1 MPALNRLLFRCAI
14 FLASFLLFVSE
25 PIAAKQLLPTFGGSA
40 AVWMTCLVFFQI
52 ALLAGYLYAHAIT
65 RGPAASWQA
74 ALHTLLLVSA
84 SAVAILWATGI
95 AHPARTSANPIA
107 SIFATLTISI
117 GLPFLVLASTS
128 PLLQVWH
135 FRLEQ
140 SSIPFRLFALSNL
153 ASLLALLSYPTLI
166 EPYLSL
172 SLQRSLWAAGV
183 IAFAL
188 ITAILATRSTSLPT
202 PDLSSFGEAG
212 GPASAFALT
221 SPIRHKLLWFLLPM
235 ATAMQLSAVTAH
247 LTSNIAAI
255 PLLWILPLAV
265 YLLTFILAFQFPAI
279 RRFRGIT
286 LRFLAV
292 MLASLGLLLSHTDV
306 DLPIGLAI
314 GFFLVEV
321 FVACIF
327 LHSEAY
333 ALRPESPSETTL
345 FYLIIAAGGATGS
358 FLIGIAAPL
367 TFSGNYDLALTFLLT
382 AALALAVV
390 WQSGW
395 PVRLLWAIG
404 TGLLAFLVVALH
416 TAYHR
421 QTLLTERNFY
431 GSLHVTQS
439 VTDHG
444 DPFRSLMNGSIQ
456 HGTQI
461 FSPDLRHVP
470 TAYYAADSGAGLA
483 LRNCCI
489 GRPKRV
495 GIIGL
500 GAGTLAAFGL
510 PGDTFRFYEINP
522 AVQPIAQNL
531 FTWLRDSAAS
541 ITFVEGDGRA
551 SLVAEPPQNFDVL
564 IVDAF
569 SGDAI
574 PLHLLTVEAMA
585 IYRKH
590 LAPGG
595 ILAFHVSNQYVNL
608 EPEIAALAASAH
620 LKSRFVASPEDKQ
633 SGEFKATWIL
643 VTDNQAFLDQ
653 PAIADHAALIQLHA
667 NVPAWTDNYSSL
679 LPLVHWLPGR

>member
-1 MPALNRLLFRCAI
+1 MQALNRHLFRCAI

-25 PIAAKQLLPTFGGSA
+25 PIAAKQLLPLFGGSA

-52 ALLAGYLYAHAIT
+52 ALLAGYLYAHAVT
-65 RGPAASWQA
+65 RGPGAKWQS
-74 ALHTLLLVSA
+74 ALHNLLLA
-84 SAVAILWATGI
+84 FAATAAVLWATGSV
-95 AHPARTSANPIA
+95 HPANPGTHPVA
-107 SIFATLTISI
+107 SIFGALTLSI

-140 SSIPFRLFALSNL
+140 TAIPFRLFALSNL

-166 EPYLSL
+166 EPNLSL

-183 IAFAL
+183 VVFAIA
-188 ITAILATRSTSLPT
+188 TSILANQSTSAPKQN
-202 PDLSSFGEAG
+202 LSSFGEAG
-212 GPASAFALT
+212 GPASALASST
-221 SPIRHKLLWFLLPM
+221 NSHKLLWFLLPM
-235 ATAMQLSAVTAH
+235 AAAMQLSAVTQH

-265 YLLTFILAFQFPAI
+265 YLLTFILAFQFPGI
-279 RRFRGIT
+279 RRYRGIS

-292 MLASLGLLLSHTDV
+292 LLASLGLLLSHTDV

-314 GFFLVEV
+314 GFFLVET
-321 FVACIF
+321 FVACLF

-333 ALRPESPSETTL
+333 ALRPSGASETTL

-358 FLIGIAAPL
+358 FLIGIGAPL
-367 TFSGNYDLALTFLLT
+367 AFSGNYDLAFTFLIT

-390 WQSGW
+390 WESGW
-395 PVRLLWAIG
+395 ATRLIWTTATIL
-404 TGLLAFLVVALH
+404 LVVLIVTLH

-421 QTLLTERNFY
+421 QTLITERNFY
-431 GSLHVTQS
+431 GSLRVTQS

-461 FSPDLRHVP
+461 FSNDLRHVP
-470 TAYYAADSGAGLA
+470 TAYYAADSGVGVA
-483 LRNCCI
+483 LRNCCT

-500 GAGTLAAFGL
+500 GAGTIAAFGQ

-541 ITFVEGDGRA
+541 ITFVDGDGRA

-564 IVDAF
+564 VVDAF

-585 IYRKH
+585 VYRKH

-595 ILAFHVSNQYVNL
+595 ILAFHVSNQYVHL
-608 EPEIAALAASAH
+608 EPEIAQLAAASNFQ
-620 LKSRFVASPEDKQ
+620 SRLVSSQEDKQ
-633 SGEFKATWIL
+633 SGEFKASWIL
-643 VTDNQAFLDQ
+643 VTANQAFLDQ
-653 PAIADHAALIQLHA
+653 PEFADRAAVIRPLP

-679 LPLVHWLPGR
+679 LPLVHWLPNR

>member
-1 MPALNRLLFRCAI
+1 
-14 FLASFLLFVSE
+14 
-25 PIAAKQLLPTFGGSA
+25 
-40 AVWMTCLVFFQI
+40 MTCLVFFQI

-65 RGPAASWQA
+65 RGPAAKWQS
-74 ALHTLLLVSA
+74 ALHNLLLIVA
-84 SAVAILWATGI
+84 ATAAVLWARGGVHPPDPG
-95 AHPARTSANPIA
+95 AHPAA
-107 SIFATLTISI
+107 SIFGTLTLSI

-135 FRLEQ
+135 SRVERTAV
-140 SSIPFRLFALSNL
+140 PFRLFALSNL

-166 EPYLSL
+166 EPNLSL
-172 SLQRSLWAAGV
+172 SVQRSLWAGGV
-183 IAFAL
+183 VIFSILTGTIATQTVSGSQAS
-188 ITAILATRSTSLPT
+188 TRNSKLADQSLPV
-202 PDLSSFGEAG
+202 
-212 GPASAFALT
+212 
-221 SPIRHKLLWFLLPM
+221 PIRHKLMWFLLPM
-235 ATAMQLSAVTAH
+235 AAAMQLSAVTQH

-265 YLLTFILAFQFPAI
+265 YLLTFILAFQFPGI
-279 RRFRGIT
+279 RRYRGIT

-292 MLASLGLLLSHTDV
+292 LLASLGLLLSHTDV

-314 GFFLVEV
+314 GFFLVET
-321 FVACIF
+321 FVACLF

-333 ALRPESPSETTL
+333 ALRPSGASESTL

-367 TFSGNYDLALTFLLT
+367 VFSGNYDLAFTFLIT
-382 AALALAVV
+382 AGLALAVV
-390 WQSGW
+390 WDSGW
-395 PVRLLWAIG
+395 APRLIWTTATI
-404 TGLLAFLVVALH
+404 LLVVLIVALH

-421 QTLLTERNFY
+421 QTLVTERNFY
-431 GSLHVTQS
+431 GTLRVTQS

-461 FSPDLRHVP
+461 FSTDLRHVS
-470 TAYYAADSGAGLA
+470 TAYYAADSGVGLA

-500 GAGTLAAFGL
+500 GAGTLAAFGQ

-522 AVQPIAQNL
+522 AVRPVAQNL
-531 FTWLRDSAAS
+531 FTWLRDSPAS
-541 ITFVEGDGRA
+541 IAFVDGDGRA
-551 SLVAEPPQNFDVL
+551 SLVSEPPQNFDVL
-564 IVDAF
+564 VVDAF
-569 SGDAI
+569 TGDAI

-585 IYRKH
+585 VYRKH

-595 ILAFHVSNQYVNL
+595 ILAFHVSNQYVDL
-608 EPEIAALAASAH
+608 EPEIAQLAAAANFQARLIS
-620 LKSRFVASPEDKQ
+620 SQEDKQ
-633 SGEFKATWIL
+633 SGEFKASWIL
-643 VTDNQAFLDQ
+643 VTANQAFLDR
-653 PAIADHAALIQLHA
+653 PEIADRATAIHPLP

-679 LPLVHWLPGR
+679 LPLVHWLPSR